1 MNPLQFDLTK
11 LIDQSM
17 RRSDRPGPKR
27 LYLSSHLISSLR
39 HVQLEF
45 AGAPMKRES
54 FMSMLTMQTGTLWH
68 EYIAETLR
76 NKRLPVMQEVSIS
89 QYLPAGWGGTVDLVA
104 FNEDSYK
111 WHIID
116 IKTTTGEAIES
127 LQAGGPKDAHVW
139 QVSAYHMALNR
150 MGFPLDNEVS
160 LYYLPKNHVPR
171 KEVEP
176 FLKTFTPINE
186 GDVWAHM
193 QHRKLVVDFYLRD
206 VEDLHADAK
215 AFSNKTELMLQPAS
229 LAPVQDRVQKLFR
242 DRKEGTSEL
251 KLVPHFS
258 ARYCPFDNDL
268 CDCSEQGQTK
278 IGEYDQLGL
287 YIPRKGYEDVEPEF
301 DAENRRIELNPTTAS

>member
-45 AGAPMKRES
+45 AGAPMKSES
-54 FMSMLTMQTGTLWH
+54 FMSLLTMQTGTLWH

-76 NKRLPVMQEVSIS
+76 NKRLPVIQEVSVS
-89 QYLPAGWGGTVDLVA
+89 PYLPIGWGGTVDLMV
-104 FNEDSYK
+104 FNEDSFK

-139 QVSAYHMALNR
+139 QVSAYHMALGR

-176 FLKTFTPINE
+176 FLKTFTPINDE
-186 GDVWAHM
+186 VVWAHM
-193 QHRKLVVDFYLRD
+193 RTRKHFVYEYL
-206 VEDLHADAK
+206 ELYTK
-215 AFSNKTELMLQPAS
+215 TKEFSNDL

-278 IGEYDQLGL
+278 IGEYDQLGV